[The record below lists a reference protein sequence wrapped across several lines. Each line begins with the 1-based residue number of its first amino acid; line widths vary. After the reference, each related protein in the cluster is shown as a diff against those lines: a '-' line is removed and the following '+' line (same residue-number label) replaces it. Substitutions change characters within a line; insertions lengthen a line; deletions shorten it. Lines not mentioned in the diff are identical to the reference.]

1 MTDSLPHYDQIRDP
15 DEKRAL
21 ADPGMDFALVASRFN
36 ESIVNR
42 LVEGAA
48 GTLVAR
54 GAEIKN
60 IDLIRVSG
68 SFELPGTARLCA
80 DTGLYDAII
89 ALGCVIRGETPHFDY
104 VASEC
109 ARNLAHLARQEDVP
123 ILFGVLTTDT
133 REQADQRS
141 VLFDDWQDP
150 SPRMEGG
157 RKVSNKGAEA
167 AVAALEMI
175 EVFTEIME
183 DIDDDDDDDD
193 DD

>member
-21 ADPGMDFALVASRFN
+21 ADRGMNFALIASRFN
-36 ESIVNR
+36 DSIVDR
-42 LVEGAA
+42 LIEGATA
-48 GTLVAR
+48 TLVAR
-54 GAEIKN
+54 GADIKN
-60 IDLIRVSG
+60 VDLVRVPG
-68 SFELPGTARLCA
+68 AFELPGAARLCA
-80 DTGLYDAII
+80 DTELYDAII
-89 ALGCVIRGETPHFDY
+89 ALGCVIRGDTPHFDY

-109 ARNLAHLARQEDVP
+109 ARNLARLARREDVP

-150 SPRMEGG
+150 SPRMESD

-167 AVAALEMI
+167 AVAALEMV
-175 EVFTEIME
+175 EVFAEIME
-183 DIDDDDDDDD
+183 EIDDDDDDD
-193 DD
+193 

>member
-1 MTDSLPHYDQIRDP
+1 MTDSLPHYEQVRDP

-21 ADPGMDFALVASRFN
+21 ADRDMDFALVASRFN
-36 ESIVNR
+36 EPIVNR
-42 LVEGAA
+42 LVEGAT

-54 GAEIKN
+54 GADIKN
-60 IDLIRVSG
+60 IDLIRVPG
-68 SFELPGTARLCA
+68 AFELAATARLCVE
-80 DTGLYDAII
+80 TGMYDAII

-109 ARNLAHLARQEDVP
+109 ANNLARLARREDVP

-133 REQADQRS
+133 REQAEQRS
-141 VLFDDWQDP
+141 ILFADWQDP
-150 SPRMEGG
+150 VPKVEDG

-175 EVFTEIME
+175 EVFAEIME
-183 DIDDDDDDDD
+183 DIDDDSDD
-193 DD
+193 

>member
-1 MTDSLPHYDQIRDP
+1 MTDSLPLYQQIRDP

-21 ADPGMDFALVASRFN
+21 ADRGMDFALVASRFN
-36 ESIVNR
+36 EPVVNR
-42 LVEGAA
+42 LVEGATA
-48 GTLVAR
+48 TLVAR
-54 GAEIKN
+54 GANVKN
-60 IDLIRVSG
+60 IDLIRVPG
-68 SFELPGTARLCA
+68 AFELPAAARLCA
-80 DTGLYDAII
+80 DTGMYDAII

-109 ARNLAHLARQEDVP
+109 ARNLARLARREDVP

-133 REQADQRS
+133 REQAEQRS

-150 SPRMEGG
+150 APRVEGD

-175 EVFTEIME
+175 EVFAEIME

-193 DD
+193 D